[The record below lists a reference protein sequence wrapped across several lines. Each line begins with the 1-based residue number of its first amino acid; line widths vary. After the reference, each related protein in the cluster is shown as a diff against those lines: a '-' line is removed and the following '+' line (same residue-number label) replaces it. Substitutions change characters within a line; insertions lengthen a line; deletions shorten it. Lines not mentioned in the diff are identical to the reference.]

1 MARNVNNLEKRG
13 NSYFVLPRNIN
24 ADWSS
29 NGSREFEPSEE
40 EIQNMVKSLR
50 EEGQLQPVVIGLDK
64 AEPYLKMGFCRH
76 KAMTRINEENVKAG
90 MPEIPLECVIADGN
104 EEDSFRRNIIENL
117 HRNELSAIDIAHQI
131 RKWQDIYKKPDAFI
145 LELYGTPNKPR
156 SISWLAQHR
165 TLLNLEYEL
174 QKRVHYGEFTFTE
187 AVKLASYDKETR
199 TKVLAQYEAEKA
211 KIEES
216 AAVETVT
223 APATTTA
230 TAATV
235 SSGSVTEVEGT
246 TTEAPAT
253 APATVA
259 APAEAK
265 GRAASKKPSITAAAQ
280 AIGVKVARTQKQVRE
295 GLEALS
301 TGSAIANAVLDF
313 MKGTIDQEQL
323 EAVFDKYERTEEEV
337 STVKVIDYEAA
348 AS

>member
-24 ADWSS
+24 ADWNN

-50 EEGQLQPVVIGLDK
+50 EEGQLQPIVIGLDK

-131 RKWQDIYKKPDAFI
+131 RKWQEIYKKDDAFI

-156 SISWLAQHR
+156 SISWLVQHR
-165 TLLNLEYEL
+165 TLLNLEYDL

-199 TKVLAQYEAEKA
+199 GKVLAQYEADKA
-211 KIEES
+211 K
-216 AAVETVT
+216 ADVPAKVETVSAPAT
-223 APATTTA
+223 APA
-230 TAATV
+230 AAST
-235 SSGSVTEVEGT
+235 GSVTEVEGT
-246 TTEAPAT
+246 TTEAPAAK

-280 AIGVKVARTQKQVRE
+280 AVGVKVARTQKQVRE
-295 GLEALS
+295 GLEAIS
-301 TGSAIANAVLDF
+301 TGSHIANAVLDF
-313 MKGTIDQEQL
+313 MKGAIDQAQL
-323 EAVFDKYERTEEEV
+323 ESVFEKYERSEEEV
-337 STVKVIDYEAA
+337 TAGPELVEAA
-348 AS
+348 S